1 MADPRLK
8 QIKIKTGIVKR
19 IAKEK
24 VCYDKEANDQRARV
38 QKLKDEAK
46 EEYYIKKQE
55 EVLQETLMMVPD
67 CQRRLEKAYE
77 ELKNI
82 LKTETDLQ
90 NADEFVAAT
99 KVLEEAQPLLPS
111 PGELLHFC

>member
-24 VCYDKEANDQRARV
+24 VCYDNEANELRARI
-38 QKLKDEAK
+38 QKMKDECK
-46 EEYYIKKQE
+46 EDYVIKKQE
-55 EVLQETLMMVPD
+55 EILQESLMMVPD

-82 LKTETDLQ
+82 LRDEKDLQETDEYSL
-90 NADEFVAAT
+90 AKKA
-99 KVLEEAQPLLPS
+99 LEDAQPMLPN

>member
-1 MADPRLK
+1 MADSRLK

-24 VCYDKEANDQRARV
+24 TCYDKEANEQRVRV
-38 QKLKDEAK
+38 QKLKDDNK

-55 EVLQETLMMVPD
+55 EVLQETLMMVPN
-67 CQRRLEKAYE
+67 CQRRLEKAFE

-82 LKTETDLQ
+82 LRDEKDLENTDEYSL
-90 NADEFVAAT
+90 AKKA
-99 KVLEEAQPLLPS
+99 LEEAQPLLPN